1 MRSSTTSWTRF
12 CKRTT
17 DWCLTFDQRHRVS
30 TVHLVIA
37 RAYFIVVGAWVSGLY
52 YARGYLG
59 GGDTSRRGTPNL
71 LAHPSFSWDCG
82 KRERCEVRGCVRLM
96 PPAAFSP
103 LRRRAFLQARAQV
116 DVSWGRT
123 RLPGQP
129 WIYFEQPQVEA
140 GCRYTCETGM
150 RACPRIQ
157 RRRKCGAFRSGQ
169 PRQSGRLLGPSGC
182 VIWK

>member
-1 MRSSTTSWTRF
+1 MWPVASSSGCAVTSSSVPMCDIIPVR
-12 CKRTT
+12 KNLHVAALHLGLVSANAT

-82 KRERCEVRGCVRLM
+82 KRERCEVRGCGRLM

-103 LRRRAFLQARAQV
+103 LRRRAFLQARARV
-116 DVSWGRT
+116 EVSWGRT
-123 RLPGQP
+123 RLPG
-129 WIYFEQPQVEA
+129 
-140 GCRYTCETGM
+140 
-150 RACPRIQ
+150 
-157 RRRKCGAFRSGQ
+157 
-169 PRQSGRLLGPSGC
+169 
-182 VIWK
+182 